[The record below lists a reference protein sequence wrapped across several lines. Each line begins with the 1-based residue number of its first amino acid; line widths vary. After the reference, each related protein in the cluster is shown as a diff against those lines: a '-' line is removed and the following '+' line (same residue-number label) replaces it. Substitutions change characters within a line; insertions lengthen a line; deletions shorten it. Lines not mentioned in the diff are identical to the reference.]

1 MLPDCWQNVRRLLVT
16 QLGGIED
23 VTQTEPAL
31 RVLRQSLPDTNIT
44 LMTTPGCRQVAL
56 QQSWVDEVLVHE
68 SGVTTSNPK
77 REITLIETL
86 RDRSFDA
93 AIIFTNEE
101 SPYPLAY
108 ICYLAGI
115 PIRLGQSQEF
125 GGGVLSQCVKPHS
138 DTNPINQHLFL
149 LESAGFP
156 SLHFT
161 NLNLKTVKELKQ
173 H

>member
-1 MLPDCWQNVRRLLVT
+1 MLPNSWQDIRRLLVT
-16 QLGGIED
+16 QLGIED
-23 VTQTEPAL
+23 VIQTVPAL
-31 RVLRQSLPDTNIT
+31 KTLRQLLPDTNIT
-44 LMTTPGCRQVAL
+44 LMTTPACSQVAL
-56 QQSWVDEVLVHE
+56 QQSWVDEVLVYE
-68 SGVTTSNPK
+68 SGVTTQDPK

-93 AIIFTNEE
+93 AVIFTDQE

-138 DTNPINQHLFL
+138 DPHPTNQHLFL
-149 LESAGFP
+149 LESVGFP
-156 SLHFT
+156 SLHLT
-161 NLNLKTVKELKQ
+161 ELNLKTIKKLKQ